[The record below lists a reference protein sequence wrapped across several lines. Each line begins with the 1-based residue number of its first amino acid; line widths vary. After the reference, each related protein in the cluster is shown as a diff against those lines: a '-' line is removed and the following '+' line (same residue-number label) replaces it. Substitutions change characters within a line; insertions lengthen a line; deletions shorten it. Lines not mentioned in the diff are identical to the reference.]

1 MSERAATTLTGWGR
15 TAPSVARLRRPESI
29 EALQHL
35 VSASGPR
42 GTIARGLGRSYNDA
56 PQNAGGEVLDLT
68 NWTRILRFDRSRGL
82 LRAEAGLSID
92 ALLHE
97 VVPAGWFVPVTAG
110 TRFVTLGGA
119 FAADIHGKN
128 HHVDGSFAQHVRD
141 VDMVLAD
148 GSLRRLSPDDEP
160 ALFWATAGGMGLT
173 GVITQLELQLIPIS
187 TSLMQVDTERANDL
201 DDVLDRLER
210 DDHRYRY
217 SVAWL
222 DTSAGGRHHG
232 RGVISRGWHAE
243 LSDLPTDAAGDPL
256 RPHSIRA
263 LGLPDVFPSGLIN
276 RMSTRVFNSAWYH
289 RAPSERHRDLQSMA
303 AFFHPLDGLLDWNRI
318 YGRRG
323 LVQYQFAV
331 PPAGTD
337 VIRETLDMIG
347 GARTSSFL
355 SVLKR
360 FGPGND
366 GLLSFPM
373 EGWTLAVDLPV
384 GPGLPGLLDD
394 LDRKV
399 LAAGGRLYLAKDART
414 SSETLAAGYPRLE
427 AFRRVRAEVDP
438 TGRFRSDLARRMDL

>member
-1 MSERAATTLTGWGR
+1 MSEQAATTLTGWGL
-15 TAPSVARLRRPESI
+15 TAPSDARLRRPESV

-35 VSASGPR
+35 IGASGPR

-56 PQNAGGEVLDLT
+56 PQNAGGEVVDLT
-68 NWTRILRFDRSRGL
+68 HWTRILSFDRSRGL

-128 HHVDGSFAQHVRD
+128 HHVDGSFAQHVRTID
-141 VDMVLAD
+141 IVLAD
-148 GSLRRLSPDDEP
+148 GSLRRLSPDGDM

-173 GVITQLELQLIPIS
+173 GVITHLELQLIPIS
-187 TSLMQVDTERANDL
+187 TSLMQVDTERASDL
-201 DDVLDRLER
+201 EDVLDRLER

-222 DTSAGGRHHG
+222 DTFAAGRHRG

-243 LSDLPTDAAGDPL
+243 LSDLPNDAAGEPL
-256 RPHSIRA
+256 RPPSSRA

-276 RMSTRVFNSAWYH
+276 RASTRVFNAAWYR
-289 RAPSERHRDLQSMA
+289 RAPGECSRDLQSIA

-323 LVQYQFAV
+323 VVQYQFAV

-337 VIRETLDMIG
+337 TIRTTLDAIG
-347 GARTSSFL
+347 RARTSSFL
-355 SVLKR
+355 TVLKR

-366 GLLSFPM
+366 GMLSFPM

-384 GPGLPGLLDD
+384 GPGLAGLLDG
-394 LDRKV
+394 LDREV